1 MIVAYFAEHSPV
13 APEVDNNWKIVGVDL
28 SEDDP
33 RRAELIGYIND
44 GLLDPPYAASY
55 NLADYDALVAEAQA
69 NAAAQEG
76 NLSVDGTVVGNAFVY
91 ASGDTSYFRLRD
103 VAYALKDTAAA
114 FDVSWD
120 NGVVLT
126 RGGTYAGEPVEDSTM
141 PPAFSEVTLSVQV
154 DGQTVEVPA
163 VLMTPGNY
171 CVTAEVLGTLL
182 GVSVTVVDDV
192 LTITTTA

>member
-1 MIVAYFAEHSPV
+1 M
-13 APEVDNNWKIVGVDL
+13 
-28 SEDDP
+28 
-33 RRAELIGYIND
+33 
-44 GLLDPPYAASY
+44 
-55 NLADYDALVAEAQA
+55 AEAQA

-126 RGGTYAGEPVEDSTM
+126 RGGAYTGEPVEDSTM